1 MIVDL
6 FHPGTLMM
14 FKHMNKVVIDRYK
27 LQSIMPNDLHLHKD
41 RFEQIHGV
49 RVILENSRWT
59 ALEFSNEHDYLIAML
74 KWR

>member
-1 MIVDL
+1 MIVEL

-14 FKHMNKVVIDRYK
+14 FKHMNKAVIDQYK
-27 LQSIMPNDLHLHKD
+27 LQSIMPDDLHLHKD

-49 RVILENSRWT
+49 QVILENSRWH
-59 ALEFSNEHDYLIAML
+59 ALEFPSEQAYLMAML